1 MPIEIRKNNIANIRA
16 DALVNP
22 TDHFLSGFNS
32 IDREIHRAAG
42 PALDLECE
50 KTFYLN
56 SGSAVITNAYGLTN
70 YRNII
75 HICGPDYTGGGHE
88 EELLLESCYEEC
100 LKLAK
105 ENQLESVAVPVYDS
119 GTFGFTTGQVIRI
132 ATRVISDFLAENDM
146 TVYLLVNDREF
157 IDSRDDLYADINS
170 YLESKIRK
178 VDTESSSKPKHKN
191 KAKED
196 HLSLISDKIQGLQG
210 NIKETVLYEDE
221 EQYDLF
227 DEEAAEIVTD
237 EKAESKPHYYAEA
250 LDLPK
255 FEPDESF
262 SECLI
267 RMIDEKGMNDPQ
279 VYKRANID
287 RKHFNHIKN
296 TKDYKP
302 KKETVVAL
310 AVGMELG
317 MKDTDALLEKAGFVL
332 SKSSKFDLIIRY
344 CIEHNIYDIYR
355 INEILFAED
364 QKTLG
369 C

>member
-1 MPIEIRKNNIANIRA
+1 M
-16 DALVNP
+16 
-22 TDHFLSGFNS
+22 
-32 IDREIHRAAG
+32 
-42 PALDLECE
+42 
-50 KTFYLN
+50 
-56 SGSAVITNAYGLTN
+56 
-70 YRNII
+70 
-75 HICGPDYTGGGHE
+75 
-88 EELLLESCYEEC
+88 
-100 LKLAK
+100 
-105 ENQLESVAVPVYDS
+105 YDS
-119 GTFGFTTGQVIRI
+119 GTFGFATGQVIRI
-132 ATRVISDFLAENDM
+132 ATRAISDFLAENDM

-317 MKDTDALLEKAGFVL
+317 MKDTDKLLEKAGFVL